1 LKEVDLFSLYP
12 RLWHMAE
19 DGSFDSILRHGLL
32 STSALLD
39 LYAMEGEER
48 RAIERMRRPESV
60 PLKRKGLPSA
70 IVRDNKPM
78 TASALEKCLTRG
90 VKPEEWF
97 AILNGRSFFWLS
109 KKRLNKLLN
118 ARAYRD
124 RPQTVLTVDTKSLV
138 EAHRKNVELSPL
150 NSGATIYKPQPRG
163 RDTFKPIA
171 DYPFEQRRREKG
183 CEFWVV
189 ELVVLGGV
197 PDIKDHL
204 IAAHRVYEGEK
215 KELWRREGAS
225 ADEGP

>member
-1 LKEVDLFSLYP
+1 LKESELISLYP

-19 DGSFDSILRHGLL
+19 EGSFDSIVKYGLL

-39 LYAMEGEER
+39 LYGMEGEER
-48 RAIERMRRPESV
+48 RALERMRRPESV
-60 PLKRKGLPSA
+60 PLEGKGLPTA

-78 TASALEKCLTRG
+78 TASALEKCLTHG
-90 VKPEEWF
+90 LKPEEWF
-97 AILNGRSFFWLS
+97 AILNERSFFWLS

-150 NSGATIYKPQPRG
+150 NSGATIYRPQPRG
-163 RDTFKPIA
+163 RDSFKPVA
-171 DYPFEQRRREKG
+171 DYPFEQRRKEKG
-183 CEFWVV
+183 REFWVV

-204 IAAHRVYEGEK
+204 IAAHRVYEGER
-215 KELWRREGAS
+215 KELWRRKGAS
-225 ADEGP
+225 AGEGP

>member
-1 LKEVDLFSLYP
+1 LKEADLFSLYP

-39 LYAMEGEER
+39 LYGIEGEQR
-48 RAIERMRRPESV
+48 RALECMRRPESV
-60 PLKRKGLPSA
+60 PLKGKDLPSA

-78 TASALEKCLTRG
+78 TASALEKCLTQG

-97 AILNGRSFFWLS
+97 AILNDRSFFWLS

-124 RPQTVLTVDTKSLV
+124 RPQTVLTVDTRSLV
-138 EAHRKNVELSPL
+138 EAHRKNIELSPL

-163 RDTFKPIA
+163 PDTFAQIA
-171 DYPFEQRRREKG
+171 DYPFEQRRKVKG
-183 CEFWVV
+183 REFWVV
-189 ELVVLGGV
+189 ELVAVGGV

-204 IAAHRVYEGEK
+204 VAAHRVYKGAKE
-215 KELWRREGAS
+215 ELWRREGAS
-225 ADEGP
+225 VDEGP